1 MAISRTALDVE
12 WQRLQI
18 IAQNLANE
26 NTTRVGES
34 GSYRPLRLVSGPDA
48 SFADMVDGDGVQR
61 AAVGVR
67 VLGVEEMAAGVRR
80 VQDPSHPHAD
90 EQGFVT
96 YPDLDRAAEMTL
108 LIRTSRIYEANLTA
122 MTIAQQM
129 YMRAS
134 TTYVGQCRPIE
145 TRRPC

>member
-1 MAISRTALDVE
+1 MDALAISRSALDVE

-26 NTTRVGES
+26 NTTGPG
-34 GSYRPLRLVSGPDA
+34 GSAPYRPVRLVSGPDA
-48 SFADMVDGDGVQR
+48 DFNALVDADGVQKD
-61 AAVGVR
+61 AVGVR
-67 VLGVEEMAAGVRR
+67 VVGLEPLGGGVRR

-90 EQGFVT
+90 DAGFVT

-108 LIRTSRIYEANLTA
+108 LIRTSRAYEANLTA

-129 YMRAS
+129 YMRALDL
-134 TTYVGQCRPIE
+134 G
-145 TRRPC
+145 RR